1 MARHAN
7 RRYVRAIAA
16 RPGKARSQGSAGV
29 KQRQLQRKRL
39 RARRAGR
46 SS

>member
-1 MARHAN
+1 MAPPAR
-7 RRYVRAIAA
+7 RRYTRAVAA

-29 KQRQLQRKRL
+29 KQRSNQRKRL
-39 RARRAGR
+39 TKRRQGR